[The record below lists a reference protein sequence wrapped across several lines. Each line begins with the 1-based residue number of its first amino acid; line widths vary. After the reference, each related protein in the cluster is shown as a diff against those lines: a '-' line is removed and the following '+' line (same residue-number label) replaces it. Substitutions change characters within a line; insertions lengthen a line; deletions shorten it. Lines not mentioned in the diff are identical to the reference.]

1 MNSWSDMTA
10 RAYEVVSVSLRSQG
24 IAECSDMKAQ
34 HGFNVERDS
43 WVCLSSA
50 VPQFELFVYTDQ
62 A

>member
-34 HGFNVERDS
+34 HRFNVERDS
-43 WVCLSSA
+43 CCMLV
-50 VPQFELFVYTDQ
+50 
-62 A
+62 